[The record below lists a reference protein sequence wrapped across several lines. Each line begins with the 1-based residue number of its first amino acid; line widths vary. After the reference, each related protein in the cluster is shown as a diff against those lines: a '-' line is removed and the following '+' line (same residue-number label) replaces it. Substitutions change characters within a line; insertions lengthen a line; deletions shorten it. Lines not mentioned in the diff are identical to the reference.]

1 MTKKINRKRGKNY
14 YSRSKKDL
22 AIFFVREKI
31 SIGEEG
37 RDEKEKFGS
46 DFWELSSRLRR
57 FVVENAARKITMYVR
72 IRKYELEQWYG

>member
-31 SIGEEG
+31 SIEKEE
-37 RDEKEKFGS
+37 RDEKENLVRISWNFLR
-46 DFWELSSRLRR
+46 DFEDSSWKMPP
-57 FVVENAARKITMYVR
+57 RKITMYVR

>member
-31 SIGEEG
+31 SIEEEE
-37 RDEKEKFGS
+37 RNEKEKLDSDS

-57 FVVENAARKITMYVR
+57 FVVENAAP
-72 IRKYELEQWYG
+72 

>member
-31 SIGEEG
+31 SIEE
-37 RDEKEKFGS
+37 RDEKEKFDSDS

>member
-37 RDEKEKFGS
+37 RDEKFGS
-46 DFWELSSRLRR
+46 DFLELSSRLRR